1 MRILACWSLLDDVVG
16 VVDREPLY
24 VVVDDT
30 GVAEVGAHVDHHTRI
45 GCGIEIDSQGV
56 NRIIV
61 WHLRQACLRQNHIL
75 RLGLVP
81 LSFFGYGFGRRL
93 CFSCG

>member
-24 VVVDDT
+24 VVVDDAR
-30 GVAEVGAHVDHHTRI
+30 VAEIGSHIDHHTRI
-45 GCGIEIDSQGV
+45 GCGIEIYPQRV
-56 NRIIV
+56 KRVIV
-61 WHLRQACLRQNHIL
+61 RHLRQACLRQNHIL

-81 LSFFGYGFGRRL
+81 LSFLR
-93 CFSCG
+93 